1 MRRSAA
7 QRAVFSYAVILFAA
21 FALRLWNL
29 GAQSLW
35 HDEGWSL
42 YPAYTLLGHM
52 GIRGMDVNAP
62 PLFNISIGLW
72 LRAAGDAI
80 WTVRFWSLLT
90 GVIGVAVGI
99 GLARRWFGDWAGA
112 LAGIFLGFSP
122 ILWVFSQEIRAYIP
136 MPLYTMLLI
145 GLAAQFLSPR
155 HARVPRSTWL
165 WLFGVTLAALWS
177 HNLSVPLVAWLNV
190 AVIGGLVLRRA
201 WLRLRGWLLMQGVLF
216 ILYLPWLLTQRP
228 TGTPLNTPPSLAPEL
243 LWQIWQSYFTG
254 TKALLGADAAL
265 MTLCALFGALTVIGA
280 ARALWQWRTVQVWTL
295 LSAALL
301 LPLFQL
307 LIVLAAHIDF
317 HPRYFLLSAPPTL
330 ILLAAGLAAPP
341 RGLPALSA
349 RLAAASLAVA
359 IMARVAWLTYSAP
372 IYQHDDFQGMARYYA
387 TRSERDAIVIPY
399 GWEPSLDYYQEK
411 LDIRASFVEVPI
423 HSDAE
428 RIRAQ
433 LAAALE
439 GKESAELFTWYQLPA
454 DMRGAFPCLLSAVGR
469 HESALTLSG
478 VRTDRYRITGD
489 VRSLAAPHLP
499 NDSGVMFSLPDDLQ
513 LHVRRRAFLHS
524 DGAQAGCLI
533 LDFSLNGAPL
543 KHDWRLAA
551 RLMRIDGTLHA
562 ALDSD
567 LRDDQQRTAL
577 AQRDRAGFEATAFLA
592 LPMPPDS
599 EPLLLSAWLYTG
611 QKRSAAQLLG
621 VLRRENHTMRF
632 TPDLDSLPALD
643 SAPQLPLSVNAPP
656 FRAEVARGEWREI
669 AKLVAAALPEALSAE
684 RDQKIALLWQAQG
697 RNPISYIAFVHL
709 VAADGKLIAQS
720 DSEPAHG
727 ARPTS
732 SWRAGEH
739 ILDQHRLQW
748 HDRAYRGKASVY
760 VGLYDLQTGARLR
773 LTDGSDKLKLPR
785 EVIVE

>member
-1 MRRSAA
+1 MRQAA
-7 QRAVFSYAVILFAA
+7 AHAVFGYAVILFAA

-72 LRAAGDAI
+72 LRAAGDAV

-90 GVIGVAVGI
+90 GVVGVALGI

-136 MPLYTMLLI
+136 MPIYTVLLI
-145 GLAAQFLSPR
+145 GLAAQFLSSR
-155 HARVPRSTWL
+155 HVRVPRSAWL
-165 WLFGVTLAALWS
+165 WLFGATLAALWS

-190 AVIGGLVLRRA
+190 TVIGGLVLRRA
-201 WLRLRGWLLMQGVLF
+201 WRRLRGWLLMQSALF

-228 TGTPLNTPPSLAPEL
+228 TGTPLNTPPSLTLDL

-254 TKALLGADAAL
+254 IKALLNADALL
-265 MTLCALFGALTVIGA
+265 MTLCALFGVLTVIGI
-280 ARALWQWRTVQVWTL
+280 ARALWHWRTAQVWTL
-295 LSAALL
+295 LSAVLL

-307 LIVLAAHIDF
+307 LIILAARIDF

-330 ILLAAGLAAPP
+330 ILLAAGLAAPSQ
-341 RGLPALSA
+341 GLPALSA
-349 RLAAASLAVA
+349 RFAAASLAVA
-359 IMARVAWLTYSAP
+359 IMARMAWLTYSAP
-372 IYQHDDFQGMARYYA
+372 IYQHDDFRGMARYYA
-387 TRSERDAIVIPY
+387 TRSERDVIVIPY

-411 LDIRASFVEVPI
+411 LGIRASFVEVPI
-423 HSDAE
+423 YSDVE

-439 GKESAELFTWYQLPA
+439 DKDSAELFTWYQLPA
-454 DMRGAFPCLLSAVGR
+454 DMRGAFSCLLSAIGK
-469 HESALTLSG
+469 HESELTLSG

-489 VRSLAAPHLP
+489 VRSLAAPRLP
-499 NDSGVMFSLPDDLQ
+499 RNSSVIFSLPDDLQ
-513 LHVRRRAFLHS
+513 LRARQRAFLHS

-533 LDFSLNGAPL
+533 LDFFLDSVPL
-543 KHDWRLAA
+543 KHDWRLAV
-551 RLMRIDGTLHA
+551 RLMRADGTLYA
-562 ALDSD
+562 ALDSE
-567 LRDDQQRTAL
+567 LRDDRQRTAL
-577 AQRDRAGFEATAFLA
+577 AQPDRTGFEATAFLA

-599 EPLLLSAWLYTG
+599 EPLLLSAWLYTD
-611 QKRSAAQLLG
+611 QKRSATQLLG
-621 VLRRENHTMRF
+621 VLRRENDTVRF
-632 TPDLDSLPALD
+632 APDLDGLPALD

-656 FRAEVARGEWREI
+656 FRAETARDAWHDIGT
-669 AKLVAAALPEALSAE
+669 LVAAALPETLSAE
-684 RDQKIALLWQAQG
+684 RNQTIVLLWQAQA
-697 RNPISYIAFVHL
+697 RDPISHVVFVHL
-709 VAADGKLIAQS
+709 VAADGRLIAQS

-732 SWRAGEH
+732 SWRAREY
-739 ILDQHRLQW
+739 ILDQHRLRW
-748 HDRAYRGKASVY
+748 HDHAYRGKASVY

-773 LTDGSDKLKLPR
+773 LADGSDMLKLPR